1 MKRNSMF
8 VFLALS
14 LLLAGCAPAAGGA
27 RSLRLPMGYIPNIQ
41 YAPFYVAVENG
52 YFAEEGL
59 ALDFD
64 YSFETDG
71 VALVGAGELP
81 FAVVSAEQVLL
92 ARAQGIPVVYVAA
105 WFQDFPIAA
114 VAAAETGIQT
124 PADLAGQRI
133 GLPGLFGASYIGL
146 QALLNA
152 GGLSEQDVTLEAIG
166 FNQVEAFASGQQPII
181 VGYINNEPLQLRAL
195 GFDVNVLAVR
205 DSLHLPANG
214 IITNEDTAR
223 NNPALVRAFVS
234 ALLRGLDDTINDP
247 DAAYEI
253 SLKYVDNL
261 AEADAAVQKE
271 VLAVS
276 IDLWRAERPGFSDP
290 AAWEN
295 LHALLLEMGLLER
308 PLSLSDA
315 VTNEFVP

>member
-1 MKRNSMF
+1 MKRIVLLVS
-8 VFLALS
+8 LAFS
-14 LLLAGCAPAAGGA
+14 LTLAACGRQAGEMQTI
-27 RSLRLPMGYIPNIQ
+27 RLPMGYIPNIQ
-41 YAPFYVAVENG
+41 YAPFYVAVEKG
-52 YFAEEGL
+52 YFAEEEL
-59 ALDFD
+59 EIDFD

-124 PADLAGQRI
+124 PADLRGQRI

-152 GGLSEQDVTLEAIG
+152 GGLSEQDATLEAIG
-166 FNQVEAFASGQQPII
+166 FNQVEAFASGQQPVI
-181 VGYINNEPLQLRAL
+181 VGYLNNEPIQLRAL
-195 GFDVNVLAVR
+195 GYDVNVLAVR
-205 DSLHLPANG
+205 DSLRLPANG
-214 IITNEDTAR
+214 IITNQNTAR
-223 NNPALVRAFVS
+223 SNPALVRAFVG
-234 ALLRGLDDTINDP
+234 ALLRGLDDAIRDP
-247 DAAYEI
+247 DEAYDI
-253 SLKYVDNL
+253 SLDYVENL
-261 AEADAAVQKE
+261 AEADESVQME

-276 IDLWRAERPGFSDP
+276 IELWRAGRLGESDP

-308 PLSLSDA
+308 SLSLDA
-315 VTNEFVP
+315 AYTNEFLP